1 LFRQVN
7 LPEGGTVGDVKLAII
22 YYSSTG
28 TVHGMAERLREAGEK
43 AGAEVRVRQVAELAP
58 DEAIASNAAW
68 SQHFDRTRNEP
79 KATADDVVW
88 ADAVLFGTPTRY
100 GNVASQL
107 KQFLDTLGPQW
118 AQGLLANKAYAGFTA
133 TMTEHGGQEST
144 LLALYNTIYHFGGV
158 VVAPGY
164 TDPLKFADGNPYG
177 VSHVTGGSNDAP
189 LTEVQ
194 FAALDHLA
202 RRVVNIAGKLR

>member
-1 LFRQVN
+1 VAN
-7 LPEGGTVGDVKLAII
+7 VKLAII

-28 TVHGMAERLREAGEK
+28 TIHAMAERLRAAGEK
-43 AGAEVRVRQVAELAP
+43 AGAEVRLRQVAELAP

-68 SQHFDRTRNEP
+68 SQHYDTTKDEP
-79 KATADDVVW
+79 RASADDVVW

-118 AQGLLANKAYAGFTA
+118 SQGLLADKAYAGFTA
-133 TMTEHGGQEST
+133 SMTAHGGQEST

-177 VSHVTGGSNDAP
+177 VSHVTGGGNDAP
-189 LTEVQ
+189 LTEAEN
-194 FAALDHLA
+194 AALDHLA
-202 RRVVNIAGKLR
+202 ERIVTIGGKLRD

>member
-1 LFRQVN
+1 VPN
-7 LPEGGTVGDVKLAII
+7 VKLAII

-28 TVHGMAERLREAGEK
+28 TLHAMAQRLEAAGQK
-43 AGAEVRVRQVAELAP
+43 AGAEVRLRQVAELAP
-58 DEAIASNAAW
+58 AEAIAANAAW
-68 SQHFDRTRNEP
+68 SQHVDETKNEP
-79 KATADDVVW
+79 RATADDVVW

-118 AQGLLANKAYAGFTA
+118 GQGLLADKVYAGFTA
-133 TMTEHGGQEST
+133 SMTAHGGQEST
-144 LLALYNTIYHFGGV
+144 LLALYNTIYHFGGI

-177 VSHVTGGSNDAP
+177 VSHVTGGNNDAP
-189 LTEVQ
+189 LTETE

-202 RRVVNIAGKLR
+202 ERAVTIADKIKS